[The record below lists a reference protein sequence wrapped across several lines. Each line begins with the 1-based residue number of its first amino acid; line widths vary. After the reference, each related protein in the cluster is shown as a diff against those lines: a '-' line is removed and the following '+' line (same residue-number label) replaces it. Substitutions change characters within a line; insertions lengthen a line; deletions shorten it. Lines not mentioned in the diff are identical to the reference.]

1 MNKGT
6 NKEWNTQYGY
16 QQARPASV
24 LSYTLPRTTTT
35 TTTKTST
42 DIGVG
47 GGDPVKKRCGIVRN
61 RM

>member
-1 MNKGT
+1 MNKDT
-6 NKEWNTQYGY
+6 NKEWNTRYGY

-24 LSYTLPRTTTT
+24 LSYTLPTTT
-35 TTTKTST
+35 TTTKTAV

-61 RM
+61 RL